1 MHAAAFTRPWNT
13 RRPRLVAASA
23 VVVAGLLGV
32 ACEDPG
38 SAPRPAVVDDPG
50 PATSAGAA
58 KRSAER
64 IEERIGDYQQQ
75 LMDQM
80 DAGRNDSA
88 GAAPDLGDR

>member
-1 MHAAAFTRPWNT
+1 M
-13 RRPRLVAASA
+13 VAASA

-38 SAPRPAVVDDPG
+38 TAPRPATVEDPG
-50 PATSAGAA
+50 PATAAGAA

-75 LMDQM
+75 LMDRM
-80 DAGRNDSA
+80 DAGRNGAA

>member
-1 MHAAAFTRPWNT
+1 MHVAAFTRRSNP
-13 RRPRLVAASA
+13 RRSCLVAASA
-23 VVVAGLLGV
+23 VLVAGLLGV
-32 ACEDPG
+32 ACEDAG

-75 LMDQM
+75 LMDRM

-88 GAAPDLGDR
+88 GAAPDLDDR